1 MKKLN
6 LEKRSETL
14 KLSLEKKSIVI
25 GTTKLRVAQ
34 ALDISGSM
42 QHSYTSG
49 EVSEFVG
56 KLLPFG
62 CLFDDNSEI
71 DNWAFNSSSKELPPA
86 TPDNY
91 DDYVGIAMR
100 KVSIGGGTS
109 YAPVITDIYDFYFG
123 EKEVI
128 AQKAGFIGK
137 LFGKKDTKS
146 VVSKAEDNDMPSI
159 VFFTTDGE
167 CSDLR
172 ETVDLL
178 KSKSHLPVYFV
189 CVGIGNT
196 RFQSLQVMKDSVDNV
211 DFISVESLSLSDED
225 LYDKILSGGLTKFI
239 EKHKG

>member
-14 KLSLEKKSIVI
+14 KLSLEKKNIVI

-42 QHSYTSG
+42 DHSYRSG

-71 DNWAFNSSSKELPPA
+71 DSWAFNSSSKELPSAIPE
-86 TPDNY
+86 NY

-100 KVSIGGGTS
+100 GVGIGGGTS
-109 YAPVITDIYDFYFG
+109 YAPVIDDIYHFYFG
-123 EKEVI
+123 DKEVI
-128 AQKAGFIGK
+128 TEKAGFIGK
-137 LFGKKDTKS
+137 FFGKKDVTKT
-146 VVSKAEDNDMPSI
+146 VSKAEDNNMPAI

-172 ETVDLL
+172 ETVNLL
-178 KSKSHLPVYFV
+178 KSKSHLPVYFI

-196 RFQSLQVMKDSVDNV
+196 RFQSLQNMKDSVDNV
-211 DFISVESLSLSDED
+211 DVITVESLSLSDED